1 MMKLACA
8 LSAVLVGAASVSA
21 SPRPT
26 PGDDWRS
33 QTWDAIVVGAGTA
46 GIIVAD
52 RLSEAGLKTLLLEQ
66 GGPSYGITGGTEGPG
81 WLHGTGLSRVDV
93 PGLYSTIFAGHSPLL
108 CEPHI
113 VRAFQGCTMGGNS
126 AINAGLYFQPPA
138 SDWDDYH
145 PAGWRSADVRPAV
158 ARLLARQPPVTAYSS
173 DGRFYAQSGY
183 DAVRD
188 WIVGAAGFANVSM
201 ADEPDRKDRVFG
213 RPVYDYIDGQRGGPV
228 RTYLQS
234 ALARPNFRLQM
245 GVRVRYVTQH
255 RGKASG
261 VVVEE
266 KEKGK
271 GNGDGNAPKTTTI
284 TTIRLTPGARG
295 RVVLSAGAI
304 LSPQLLM
311 YSGIGP
317 RDTLA
322 RLAARA
328 HTPYVNE
335 SSWVVQPAVGEGL
348 FDNPNTFI
356 ELSGPDIASYRY
368 DYGDALTPDR
378 AMYLSSRSGPY
389 AFASQTSVFWAYVPH
404 GDGSR
409 TGVQGTV
416 SSSGYADFTAN
427 NTITLNV
434 YGTSGV
440 LSSGR
445 VELSDDGNFTAG
457 PGGGIYYS
465 HPRDADAIASF
476 IHSIFQALPA
486 SSPASPAPEGLTP
499 LNIARN
505 STLEQIR
512 HYITTPSPY
521 AVGSV
526 QHWSSSCRIGA
537 CVDVNAKVIGSD
549 NIHVID
555 ASVLAP
561 MTVNPQFAVMVAGEL
576 GAERVLRP
584 IKV

>member
-1 MMKLACA
+1 MKLASA
-8 LSAVLVGAASVSA
+8 LSVVLGAAAMGAASPCPA
-21 SPRPT
+21 PK
-26 PGDDWRS
+26 DWLS
-33 QTWDAIVVGAGTA
+33 QKWDAIVVGAGTA

-66 GGPSYGITGGTEGPG
+66 GGPSYGVTGGTERPG
-81 WLHGTGLSRVDV
+81 WLDGTDLSRVDV
-93 PGLYSTIFAGHSPLL
+93 PGLYSTIFAGHSSLL
-108 CEPHI
+108 CPPHV

-138 SDWDDYH
+138 SDWDTYH
-145 PAGWRSADVRPAV
+145 PPGWHSADVQPAV
-158 ARLLARQPPVTAYSS
+158 ARLLRRQPPVTTYSS

-188 WIVGAAGFANVSM
+188 WIVGAAGFANVSF
-201 ADEPDRKDRVFG
+201 ADDPDRKDRVFG
-213 RPVYDYIDGQRGGPV
+213 RPVYNYIGGQRGGPV

-234 ALARPNFRLQM
+234 ALARANFHLQT
-245 GVRVRYVTQH
+245 GVRVKHVEQA
-255 RGKASG
+255 RGRASA
-261 VVVEE
+261 VVVEVNDA
-266 KEKGK
+266 
-271 GNGDGNAPKTTTI
+271 GNGTTT
-284 TTIRLTPGARG
+284 TATVKLAPGG

-304 LSPQLLM
+304 LSPSCSCTRASGRARRWPSSPRGRTRRRTCRRAAGS
-311 YSGIGP
+311 YS
-317 RDTLA
+317 
-322 RLAARA
+322 
-328 HTPYVNE
+328 
-335 SSWVVQPAVGEGL
+335 
-348 FDNPNTFI
+348 
-356 ELSGPDIASYRY
+356 
-368 DYGDALTPDR
+368 
-378 AMYLSSRSGPY
+378 
-389 AFASQTSVFWAYVPH
+389 FASQTSAFWAYVPH

-416 SSSGYADFTAN
+416 SSAGYADFTAN

-465 HPRDADAIASF
+465 HPRDAQAIASF

-486 SSPASPAPEGLTP
+486 SSPESPARDGLTP
-499 LNIARN
+499 LNIPRDA
-505 STLEQIR
+505 TLEHIR
-512 HYITTPSPY
+512 DYITNSSAY

-537 CVDVNAKVIGSD
+537 CVDVNTKVVGSD

-576 GAERVLRP
+576 GAERLLRP

>member
-1 MMKLACA
+1 MYVVWRRISRFPWNKTAPETQDKLTF
-8 LSAVLVGAASVSA
+8 
-21 SPRPT
+21 P
-26 PGDDWRS
+26 D
-33 QTWDAIVVGAGTA
+33 
-46 GIIVAD
+46 
-52 RLSEAGLKTLLLEQ
+52 
-66 GGPSYGITGGTEGPG
+66 
-81 WLHGTGLSRVDV
+81 
-93 PGLYSTIFAGHSPLL
+93 STIFAGHSSLL
-108 CEPHI
+108 CPPHV

-138 SDWDDYH
+138 SDWDTYH
-145 PAGWRSADVRPAV
+145 PPGWHSADVQPAV
-158 ARLLARQPPVTAYSS
+158 ARLLRRQPPVTTYSS

-188 WIVGAAGFANVSM
+188 WIVGAAGFANVSF
-201 ADEPDRKDRVFG
+201 ADDPDRKDRVFG
-213 RPVYDYIDGQRGGPV
+213 RPVYNYIGGQRGGPV

-234 ALARPNFRLQM
+234 ALARANFHLQT
-245 GVRVRYVTQH
+245 GVRVKYVEQA
-255 RGKASG
+255 RGRASA
-261 VVVEE
+261 VVVEVNDA
-266 KEKGK
+266 
-271 GNGDGNAPKTTTI
+271 GNGTTT
-284 TTIRLTPGARG
+284 TATVKLAPGG

-317 RDTLA
+317 RETLA
-322 RLAARA
+322 KLAARA
-328 HTPYVNE
+328 HTPYVNA

-356 ELSGPDIASYRY
+356 ELSGPSVASYTY
-368 DYGDALTPDR
+368 DYGDALTADR
-378 AMYLSSRSGPY
+378 RAYLSSRSGPY
-389 AFASQTSVFWAYVPH
+389 SFASQTSAFWAYVPH

-416 SSSGYADFTAN
+416 SSAGYADFTAN

-465 HPRDADAIASF
+465 HPRDAQAIASF

-486 SSPASPAPEGLTP
+486 SSPESPARDGLTP
-499 LNIARN
+499 LNIPRDA
-505 STLEQIR
+505 TLEHIR
-512 HYITTPSPY
+512 DYITNSSAY

-537 CVDVNAKVIGSD
+537 CVDVNTKVVGSD

-576 GAERVLRP
+576 GAERLLRP

>member
-1 MMKLACA
+1 MPMKFASA
-8 LSAVLVGAASVSA
+8 LSVALGAAVGSA
-21 SPRPT
+21 SPCP
-26 PGDDWRS
+26 PSKDWLS
-33 QTWDAIVVGAGTA
+33 QKWDAIVVGAGTA

-66 GGPSYGITGGTEGPG
+66 GGPSYGITGGVEKPG
-81 WLHGTGLSRVDV
+81 WLNGTGLSRVDV
-93 PGLYSTIFAGHSPLL
+93 PGLFPDEYRPNSTIFAGHSSLL
-108 CEPHI
+108 CPPHV
-113 VRAFQGCTMGGNS
+113 VRAFQGCTVGGNS

-138 SDWDDYH
+138 SDWDTYH
-145 PAGWRSADVRPAV
+145 PAGWHSADVAPAV

-183 DAVRD
+183 DAVAD
-188 WIVGAAGFANVSM
+188 WIVGAAGFANVSF

-234 ALARPNFRLQM
+234 ALARPNFRLQT
-245 GVRVRYVTQH
+245 GVRVERIEQAGGV
-255 RGKASG
+255 ASA
-261 VVVEE
+261 VAVAVDA
-266 KEKGK
+266 
-271 GNGDGNAPKTTTI
+271 GNNGSVASSSVQLAP
-284 TTIRLTPGARG
+284 GG
-295 RVVLSAGAI
+295 RVVLSAGAL

-317 RDTLA
+317 RETLA
-322 RLAARA
+322 KLAAAGTRSPLL
-328 HTPYVNE
+328 HVNE

-356 ELSGPDIASYRY
+356 ELSAPAVASYAY

-378 AMYLSSRSGPY
+378 ELFLSSRSGPY
-389 AFASQTSVFWAYVPH
+389 AFASQTSAFWAYVPH
-404 GDGSR
+404 ADGSR

-416 SSSGYADFTAN
+416 SSAGYADFTAN

-445 VELSDDGNFTAG
+445 VVLSDDGNFTAG
-457 PGGGIYYS
+457 PSDGIYYS
-465 HPRDADAIASF
+465 HPRDAEAIAAF

-486 SSPASPAPEGLTP
+486 SSPESPAAEGLTP

-505 STLEQIR
+505 ATVDQIR
-512 HYITTPSPY
+512 DYITKPSAY

-526 QHWSSSCRIGA
+526 QHWSSSCRIDS
-537 CVDVNAKVIGSD
+537 CVDVNTKVIGSD

-576 GAERVLRP
+576 GAERLLKPR
-584 IKV
+584 KA